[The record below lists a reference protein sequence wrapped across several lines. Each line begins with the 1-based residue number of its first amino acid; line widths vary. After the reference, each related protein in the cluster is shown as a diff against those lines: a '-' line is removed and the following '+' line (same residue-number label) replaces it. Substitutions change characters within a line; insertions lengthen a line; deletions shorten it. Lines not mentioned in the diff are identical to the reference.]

1 MLKWYI
7 KYCIVA
13 AVISVLIAV
22 LVHDIILAREYYIII
37 PGHVVPV
44 QQPVT
49 T

>member
-7 KYCIVA
+7 RYCVFA
-13 AVISVLIAV
+13 AIASVVIAV
-22 LVHDIILAREYYIII
+22 LVHDFILADEYYIII

>member
-1 MLKWYI
+1 MLRWYI
-7 KYCIVA
+7 RYCIVA
-13 AVISVLIAV
+13 AIVSVVIAV
-22 LVHDIILAREYYIII
+22 LVHDLILADEYSIII

>member
-7 KYCIVA
+7 KYCVFSFIASIV
-13 AVISVLIAV
+13 IAV
-22 LVHDIILAREYYIII
+22 LVHDFILADEYYIII

-44 QQPVT
+44 QQTVT

>member
-7 KYCIVA
+7 RYCIFA
-13 AVISVLIAV
+13 AIASIFIAV
-22 LVHDIILAREYYIII
+22 LVHDLILAEEYYIII

>member
-13 AVISVLIAV
+13 AIASIFIAV
-22 LVHDIILAREYYIII
+22 LVHDFILADEYYIII
-37 PGHVVPV
+37 PGHLVPV

>member
-7 KYCIVA
+7 KYCIIA
-13 AVISVLIAV
+13 AVVSVFIAV
-22 LVHDIILAREYYIII
+22 LVHDLILAEEYYIII

-44 QQPVT
+44 QQTVT

>member
-7 KYCIVA
+7 RYCIVA
-13 AVISVLIAV
+13 AIASIFIAA
-22 LVHDIILAREYYIII
+22 LVHDFILADEYYIII

>member
-7 KYCIVA
+7 RYCIVA
-13 AVISVLIAV
+13 AIASIVIAI
-22 LVHDIILAREYYIII
+22 LVYDLILADEYYIII

-44 QQPVT
+44 QQTIT